1 MRLFD
6 RFKRGQLRLTRVE
19 AFSDGVFAIVV
30 TLLVLRCRRCGI
42 LRVRPISR
50 TNSWN

>member
-30 TLLVLRCRRCGI
+30 TLLVLELLTRQQYRRH
-42 LRVRPISR
+42 LEP
-50 TNSWN
+50 